1 MELTVRQTEILEL
14 IQSHISDTGYPPT
27 RAEICKIMGFKSPN
41 AAEDHLRA
49 LSRKGVIEV
58 LPGTSRGIRVLLPDE
73 PEGLPVIGKIK
84 SDGAIYAEQNIEDY
98 YSIDASQFRP
108 KPQYMLS
115 MPDDSLQGEGIVKK
129 DLLLVHRTKKFKND
143 QIVVV
148 RLDGKVMVRRINQ
161 HGRWKHRVKL
171 ESGNKAF
178 PLHDVDTRKQA
189 LVVEGR
195 VVGLVRSL

>member
-1 MELTVRQTEILEL
+1 MELTPRQTEILEL
-14 IQSHISDTGYPPT
+14 IRSHIADTGYPPT

-49 LSRKGVIEV
+49 LARKGVIEV
-58 LPGTSRGIRVLLPDE
+58 LPGTSRGIRILLPDE

-84 SDGAIYAEQNIEDY
+84 SDGAIHAEQNIVDY
-98 YSIDASQFRP
+98 YPIDPSKFRP
-108 KPQYMLS
+108 KPQYLLS
-115 MPDDSLQGEGIVKK
+115 MPDDSMQEAGVAKK
-129 DLLLVHRTKKFKND
+129 DLLLIHRTKKFKND
-143 QIVVV
+143 QIVIA

-171 ESGNKAF
+171 ESGSKAF
-178 PLHDVDTRKQA
+178 PACDVDTRKQT

>member
-14 IQSHISDTGYPPT
+14 IQSHITNTGYPPT

-49 LSRKGVIEV
+49 LSRKGAIEV
-58 LPGTSRGIRVLLPDE
+58 LSGTSRGIRVLLPSK
-73 PEGLPVIGKIK
+73 PEGLPILGKIK
-84 SDGAIYAEQNIEDY
+84 ADGAICAEQNIEDY
-98 YSIDASQFRP
+98 YPIDASKFRP
-108 KPQYMLS
+108 KPQYLLR
-115 MPDDSLQGEGIVKK
+115 MPDDSMQDEGVVKK

-143 QIVVV
+143 QIVIV
-148 RLDGKVMVRRINQ
+148 RLDGEVMVRRINQ

-171 ESGNKAF
+171 ESGSKAF
-178 PLHDVDTRKQA
+178 PLHDVDTRKQT
-189 LVVEGR
+189 LVIEGR